1 MEVRRGRVRDLRG
14 GGYNLLLMNIGLPGG
29 SDGKK
34 SACNEGDTGSIL
46 GSGKSP
52 GEGNG
57 NPFQNS
63 CLENSM
69 DRGAWKARVHGIA
82 ESDTTEQLT
91 LAFT

>member
-29 SDGKK
+29 SDGKN

-69 DRGAWKARVHGIA
+69 NRGAWQGLQRVGL
-82 ESDTTEQLT
+82 D
-91 LAFT
+91 